1 MMKLWSSLAAG
12 ICLMA
17 VGTATL
23 QAQNGPRRPITVDDR
38 YAIKDVGGAELSPDG
53 KWVAYT
59 VSRADRKEDGFD
71 TDIWL
76 AAFDGSRTI
85 RLTNSPA
92 DESHPRWSPDGQ
104 SIAFLSSRQDENE
117 SSQVWLINPNGG
129 EAERVTEIKVGV
141 NALSWSPDGKRLLL
155 AISDADTVEE
165 GGTDST
171 WKKTP
176 RPIVI
181 NRFSFMSDYTGFLG
195 RIRQHLYLYD
205 IVSRK
210 LEQLTSDPQFSE
222 EGPAWSPDGKRIAF
236 VSKRGADPDRSDDW
250 NIYIMDAAPG
260 ATARQLTTYT
270 GADNWPDWGSPLAWS
285 PDGKQ
290 IAYLRG
296 GDPKLI
302 YYTVQQLAVIPA
314 DGGSPTVLT
323 PTLDRDA
330 NTPVWSADGK
340 QIRFI
345 VVDDGTRQIAEV
357 PSTGGAVTRAVS
369 GKRTISALTRGG
381 DHWAVISSTPDK
393 PAELYAVDGSALRA
407 LSHQNDAWLDSVQVS
422 PTQEIS
428 FKSKDGTEI
437 HGFAITPASPT
448 GSKPYPAILRIHG
461 GPVSQHENDF
471 DLDWQIM
478 AARGYVIL
486 AANPRGSSGR
496 GEKFATAIFA
506 DWGNKDVQDVLG
518 AVDWAVK
525 AGLADSSRLG
535 VGGWSYG
542 SMLTNY
548 TIATTQRFKAA
559 TSGAGISDILAGY
572 GTDMYVREY
581 EYELGKPWVNTAA
594 WLKVSFPFLH
604 ADRITTP
611 TLFMG
616 GEKDMNVPVRNAMQM
631 YEALSSLGVKTE
643 LVVYPGQWHGFGK
656 PSYMNDRMRRY
667 LAWYDRFILGVK

>member
-1 MMKLWSSLAAG
+1 MMKSSFSLAAG
-12 ICLMA
+12 LLA
-17 VGTATL
+17 LAGTTL
-23 QAQNGPRRPITVDDR
+23 LAQSARRPITLDDR
-38 YAIKDVGGAELSPDG
+38 FALRDVGSPELSPDG
-53 KWVAYT
+53 SWVVYT

-71 TDIWL
+71 TDIWM
-76 AAFDGSRTI
+76 AAFDGSRTV

-92 DESHPRWSPDGQ
+92 DESDPHWSPDGK
-104 SIAFLSSRQDENE
+104 SIAFLSSRQNDDDA
-117 SSQVWLINPNGG
+117 SQVWLISTSGG
-129 EAERVTEIKVGV
+129 EAERITDLKNGV
-141 NALSWSPDGKRLLL
+141 DEFHWSPDGQQLLL
-155 AISDADTVEE
+155 VISDGDSVEE

-181 NRFSFMSDYTGFLG
+181 DRLSFMSDYTGFLG
-195 RIRQHLYLYD
+195 RIRKHLYLFD
-205 IVSRK
+205 LASKK
-210 LEQLTSDPQFSE
+210 LTQLTTDARYSE
-222 EGPAWSPDGKRIAF
+222 EMPAWSPDGKRIAF
-236 VSKRGADPDRSDDW
+236 VSKRGDDPDRTDDW
-250 NIYIMDAAPG
+250 NIYLMDATPG
-260 ATARQLTTYT
+260 ATARQLTDFV
-270 GADNWPDWGSPLAWS
+270 GPDNWPDWDSPLAFS

-290 IAYLRG
+290 IAYLQG

-302 YYTVQQLAVIPA
+302 YYAVMKLAVIPV
-314 DGGSPTVLT
+314 DGGKPTVIT
-323 PTLDRDA
+323 ADLDRDA
-330 NTPVWSADGK
+330 NAPVWSPDGRK
-340 QIRFI
+340 IRFI
-345 VVDDGTRQIAEV
+345 VVDDGTRQVAEV
-357 PSTGGAVTRAVS
+357 AATGGPVTRIAGAHS
-369 GKRTISALTRGG
+369 TISALNRGG
-381 DHWAVISSTPDK
+381 DHWVVAKSTTDK
-393 PAELYAVDGSALRA
+393 PAEIYALEGATLRA
-407 LSHQNDAWLDSVQVS
+407 LSHQNDPWLDSVQVS

-428 FKSKDGTEI
+428 YRSRDGTEI
-437 HGFAITPASPT
+437 HGFAVTPAAPK

-471 DLDWQIM
+471 DFEWQVM
-478 AARGYVIL
+478 AAHGYVVL

-496 GEKFATAIFA
+496 GEKFALGIYA

-525 AGLADSSRLG
+525 SGLADSTRLG

-559 TSGAGISDILAGY
+559 TSGAGISNILAGY

-581 EYELGKPWVNTAA
+581 QYELGTPWTNTAG

-631 YEALSSLGVKTE
+631 YEALRSMGVPTQ

-656 PSYMNDRMRRY
+656 PSYQNDRLRRY
-667 LAWYDRFILGVK
+667 LEWYDRYILGLK